1 MELQKAQKCQSNP
14 EGEKKTKAGDITVPD
29 FTHYYRATV
38 IKTTWYWYK
47 NIHTDQQNR
56 IGGPEASPCA
66 RSQSICDKG
75 GKNVWWRKDSLL
87 SGAGETGQ
95 LYVKKKEIRTFSNT
109 MCKSKVKMS

>member
-1 MELQKAQKCQSNP
+1 MVLVQK
-14 EGEKKTKAGDITVPD
+14 
-29 FTHYYRATV
+29 
-38 IKTTWYWYK
+38 
-47 NIHTDQQNR
+47 HTCGSTDR

-95 LYVKKKEIRTFSNT
+95 LYVKKKGN
-109 MCKSKVKMS
+109 